1 MPLHV
6 IVIAPAFEDCPEQKF
21 HCKPLPSLEAEGL
34 FRCGCCLA
42 MQEVD
47 EERELVGTV
56 RGVVG
61 ASCDVCGAGV
71 GAVWQSL
78 SNIVEMTVAAPKLA
92 LVEVRR

>member
-6 IVIAPAFEDCPEQKF
+6 IVTAPAAEDVPEQKF
-21 HCKPLPSLEAEGL
+21 HCPPLPSLEAEGL

-61 ASCDVCGAGV
+61 AACDVCGSTV

-78 SNIVEMTVAAPKLA
+78 SNVVEFKSVAVQRMV
-92 LVEVRR
+92 VERR